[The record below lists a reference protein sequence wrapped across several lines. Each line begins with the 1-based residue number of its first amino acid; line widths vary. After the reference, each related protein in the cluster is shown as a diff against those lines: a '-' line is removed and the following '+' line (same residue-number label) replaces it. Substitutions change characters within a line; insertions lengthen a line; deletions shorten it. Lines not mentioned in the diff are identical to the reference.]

1 MNYFTLI
8 FMKKDTYRCEILT
21 PMFLAGFDPRS
32 PELRVPSIKGMLR
45 YWWRA
50 IHPNLSL
57 SKLQAKE
64 SSLFGS
70 VDENI
75 GQSKLLLD
83 MINHSVTYD
92 KAHLLPHKCR
102 VNYSCLGI
110 PSTFDINLK
119 TYLGDLSYYSSLFEL
134 SSFLGGLGKRSRRGY
149 GAFKITHKNDSSFE
163 VLDPLDTIIKLLD
176 FLTPGLYSSGFK
188 QITLDETKINSQIT
202 EYPYLK
208 RVILG
213 VQERDWHLLTKRV
226 MVRCHEYRDKSLGYA
241 KGNNRLASPIYIT
254 VIKNSLEMY
263 QLLLSELHTVL
274 PKKVHKNFSNQTK
287 LIEALSL

>member
-1 MNYFTLI
+1 
-8 FMKKDTYRCEILT
+8 MKKNTYRCEILT

-57 SKLQAKE
+57 SKLQANE

-70 VDENI
+70 ADEKI

-83 MINHSVTYD
+83 IIDHSLTYD
-92 KAHLLPHKCR
+92 KAYLLPHR
-102 VNYSCLGI
+102 RRANFSCLGVS
-110 PSTFDINLK
+110 STFDINLK

-149 GAFKITHKNDSSFE
+149 GTFKITHKNNTSFE

-176 FLTPGLYSSGFK
+176 FLTPGLYSCGFNE
-188 QITLDETKINSQIT
+188 ITLDETKLNSQLT

-213 VQERDWHLLTKRV
+213 AQDRDWHLLTKRI
-226 MVRCHEYRDKSLGYA
+226 MDRCHEYKDNSLGYA
-241 KGNNRLASPIYIT
+241 RGKNRLASPIYIT
-254 VIKNSLEMY
+254 IIKNSMGMY

-274 PKKVHKNFSNQTK
+274 PKNVRKNFSNQTK